1 MPNLYSLE
9 IRYVNNGLIIVT
21 TYIEKSLLTS
31 LCQREELPTLWKRGA
46 GGDFLINVHSILK
59 ALINEVKEFF
69 RKEAP

>member
-31 LCQREELPTLWKRGA
+31 LCQREELSPLWKRGA
-46 GGDFLINVHSILK
+46 GGDFLINVHSILRP
-59 ALINEVKEFF
+59 LINEFKEFF